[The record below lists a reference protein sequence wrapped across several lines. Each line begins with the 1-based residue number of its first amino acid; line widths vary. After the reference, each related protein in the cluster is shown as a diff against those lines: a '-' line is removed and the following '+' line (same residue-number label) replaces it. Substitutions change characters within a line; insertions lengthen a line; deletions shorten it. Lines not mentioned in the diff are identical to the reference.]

1 MLIIADVRNTDTTIS
16 CKNCSKISLKRECR
30 INSFTLQNAPQ
41 SQWIKRK
48 EERGESPVSCKTKM
62 SISMKGTQNV
72 NYQACGLKALSLEAG
87 HGGKEFG

>member
-1 MLIIADVRNTDTTIS
+1 MLLIADIRNKDTIIS

-30 INSFTLQNAPQ
+30 INSFTLQNPPQ
-41 SQWIKRK
+41 SQWIKVK
-48 EERGESPVSCKTKM
+48 EEKQKSPVGCKTKM

-87 HGGKEFG
+87 NGGKEFG